1 MNNNEFIQMVDKAID
16 HLEAQGHP
24 AADAGGNCLYQ
35 YEDEAGNVS
44 RCIVGWMIED
54 EATRKA
60 ADSGCSKTVGELIQD
75 GVWGTHLTEPQGFFL
90 ESLQEIHDDTLT
102 YKDDVDDCFERGIK
116 DMRHALTKYSKD
128 IYKVLQENF

>member
-24 AADAGGNCLYQ
+24 SVDAGGNCFYQ

-54 EATRKA
+54 EATRNKA
-60 ADSGCSKTVGELIQD
+60 DKCGETLSGLVDRNI
-75 GVWGTHLTEPQGFFL
+75 WGRHLDDFQKIFL
-90 ESLQEIHDDTLT
+90 AILQEEHDSLPD
-102 YKDDVDDCFERGIK
+102 KEGCFEDGIR
-116 DMRHALTKYSKD
+116 DMRHALAKYSQD
-128 IYKVLQENF
+128 DYQFIQESF